1 MQRRVVTSKLTEIA
15 EVRNASIIRAMMEA
29 VRTSE
34 TSLNFGVIIL
44 RYIPEDCKS
53 LIFILAA
60 VRT

>member
-1 MQRRVVTSKLTEIA
+1 MNDFITLMT
-15 EVRNASIIRAMMEA
+15 EA

-34 TSLNFGVIIL
+34 TSVYSETTGLQ
-44 RYIPEDCKS
+44 KA

>member
-1 MQRRVVTSKLTEIA
+1 MK
-15 EVRNASIIRAMMEA
+15 EA

-34 TSLNFGVIIL
+34 TSAYSNEIHGAVFQ
-44 RYIPEDCKS
+44 KA

>member
-1 MQRRVVTSKLTEIA
+1 MIIA
-15 EVRNASIIRAMMEA
+15 LMMEA

-34 TSLNFGVIIL
+34 MSIYYNETTQRNIQ
-44 RYIPEDCKS
+44 KA